1 MKRIILTLITLVFT
15 VSLASAE
22 VPHSEYLYKTQQLAD
37 EFVKCSMEGNYK
49 KTYKA
54 IRKIQ
59 KFVQRLDNEQIFDFI
74 EDIDTAVAKSCD
86 KYGLENMS
94 TDGLKEVVYAIL
106 PEKLKKAAIEKGLII
121 RD

>member
-1 MKRIILTLITLVFT
+1 MKRIALTLITLVFT
-15 VSLASAE
+15 ASLALAE
-22 VPHSEYLYKTQQLAD
+22 VPHSEYLFKTQQLAD

-74 EDIDTAVAKSCD
+74 EDIDTAVGKSCS
-86 KYGLENMS
+86 KYGLEEMS

-106 PEKLKKAAIEKGLII
+106 PDALKAEAKERGLVK
-121 RD
+121 